1 MLTIQEE
8 EDDVIISS
16 KVVSLCILIDSETG
30 VSRGTVGIGGVGCDI
45 VHSCIAQ
52 GGVW

>member
-8 EDDVIISS
+8 EGDAVISIE
-16 KVVSLCILIDSETG
+16 VAFLCILIDSETRF
-30 VSRGTVGIGGVGCDI
+30 SLGTVGIGRVGCDI
-45 VHSCIAQ
+45 VHSCIVQ